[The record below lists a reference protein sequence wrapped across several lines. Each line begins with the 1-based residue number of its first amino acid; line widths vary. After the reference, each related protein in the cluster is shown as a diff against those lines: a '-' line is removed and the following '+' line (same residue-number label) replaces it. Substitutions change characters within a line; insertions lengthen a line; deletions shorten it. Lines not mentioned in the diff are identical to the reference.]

1 MATRVEGDVEVQ
13 RFGFA
18 SDGGKRL
25 VFPHAQMHRIA
36 GASGNAAYGAVDSA
50 FEALEGRLDRV
61 QWEAASG
68 SLGGAWLRD
77 ANGRYDIEVER
88 IVMPHGIRL
97 VRADRGIE
105 LLSPHVTLSE
115 VRLTVKGPFGRG
127 KAAPERSI
135 ASAGEAGTRGK
146 AAPERSIASAGEA
159 GTRGKAAGEPPK
171 PAAGKPLRQERL
183 RFLDSVSGRI
193 YLTIKVQLD
202 LPVLGVRTLDQ
213 QLRVPIQEGS
223 LDFRALEDSLDWL
236 EGRVLEVEHD
246 LGRLRVSWKVPIVG
260 APHDLISWALD
271 TDAATLASFGR
282 VPLRALADF
291 RVANGASASSPAKP
305 DDKKRKILTAFTLDA
320 IDVALSLLA
329 PRSVELGGG
338 LVMFGGDDQPG
349 IVDLKVTGAI
359 RAKGAGALRGA
370 IGSIDTTVK
379 DLHAGP
385 LEISADRLHFDGLDQ
400 LEVAFDGFRPVA
412 ITVVVHRVTA
422 TNLALQIVSAGRP
435 SRPA

>member
-1 MATRVEGDVEVQ
+1 MYDASSCMATRVEGDVEAQ

-18 SDGGKRL
+18 SEGGKRL
-25 VFPHAQMHRIA
+25 VFPHAQMHRIE
-36 GASGNAAYGAVDSA
+36 GRSGNAAYGAAEAA

-61 QWEAASG
+61 QWDAASA
-68 SLGGAWLRD
+68 SLGAAWLRD
-77 ANGRYDIEVER
+77 ANGRYDIAVER
-88 IVMPHGIRL
+88 LEMPHGIRL

-105 LLSPHVTLSE
+105 LLSPHVSLSE
-115 VRLTVKGPFGRG
+115 VRLTVKGPFSRG
-127 KAAPERSI
+127 AKPAEAAP
-135 ASAGEAGTRGK
+135 APK
-146 AAPERSIASAGEA
+146 A
-159 GTRGKAAGEPPK
+159 
-171 PAAGKPLRQERL
+171 LRQERL

-223 LDFRALEDSLDWL
+223 LDYRALEDSLDWL
-236 EGRVLEVEHD
+236 EGRVLDFEHD
-246 LGRLRVSWKVPIVG
+246 GDRLRVGWKVPIVG
-260 APHDLISWALD
+260 APHDLITWRLD

-291 RVANGASASSPAKP
+291 RIANAGSAPSKP
-305 DDKKRKILTAFTLDA
+305 DDKKRKMLTALTLDA
-320 IDVALSLLA
+320 IDIALSLLA

-359 RAKGAGALRGA
+359 RAKGAGKLRGA

-379 DLHAGP
+379 DLRAGP
-385 LEISADRLHFDGLDQ
+385 LVVSADRLHFDGLDQ
-400 LEVAFDGFRPVA
+400 LEVVFDGFRPVA
-412 ITVVVHRVTA
+412 VTVVVHRVTA
-422 TNLALQIVSAGRP
+422 TNLALQI
-435 SRPA
+435 SRS

>member
-18 SDGGKRL
+18 SEGSRRL
-25 VFPHAQMHRIA
+25 VFPHAHMYRVE
-36 GASGNAAYGAVDSA
+36 GASGNAAYGANDAA

-61 QWEAASG
+61 RWEAASA
-68 SLGGAWLRD
+68 SLGAAWLRD
-77 ANGRYDIEVER
+77 ANGRYDIAVER
-88 IVMPHGIRL
+88 IEMPHGIRL

-105 LLSPHVTLSE
+105 LLSPHVSLSE
-115 VRLTVKGPFGRG
+115 VRLTVKGPFSR
-127 KAAPERSI
+127 A
-135 ASAGEAGTRGK
+135 
-146 AAPERSIASAGEA
+146 
-159 GTRGKAAGEPPK
+159 K
-171 PAAGKPLRQERL
+171 PAAAAPAPAAKKPLRQERL

-246 LGRLRVSWKVPIVG
+246 LNRLRVSWKVPIVG

-271 TDAATLASFGR
+271 TDATTLASFGR

-291 RVANGASASSPAKP
+291 RIANGASSSAPAKP

-320 IDVALSLLA
+320 IDIALSLLA

-379 DLHAGP
+379 DLRAGP
-385 LEISADRLHFDGLDQ
+385 LVVSADRLHFDGLDQ